1 MTGLSEPEA
10 ARRLRRHGPN
20 RLREKRPEPLWE
32 ELLEE
37 LAEPMILL
45 LLGTGALYALWG
57 EGGDAA
63 TILVV
68 ILALVAVEVTAER
81 RAERA
86 VAALRQ
92 LAEPTAAVRRDG
104 RVREAPREEVVPG
117 DVVLLQAGRRVAA
130 DARLIAAYGLAVDE
144 SALTGESLPVEKDTG
159 AVAFSG
165 TLVVGVRGEAEVIAT
180 ADATELGR
188 LARRAREARPPPT
201 PLDRAMR
208 ELSRSLLVAAIAIS
222 LTVPIVAWLLRD
234 GAVRPLILT
243 GLALA
248 FAMIPEEMPIIL
260 ALTLALG
267 ARRLARQN
275 AIVRR
280 MGAVETLGTLTAIAT
295 DKTGTLTE
303 NRLKV
308 ARLVATGDERR
319 LLEAAAL
326 TASPLDP
333 LDDALVRAAGEAG
346 IDVDALRR
354 HAPPRMEFAFDRS
367 RRLSTLIV
375 ETASGGRVVVKG
387 APEAVAARATMALMP
402 SGMEVMSAE
411 SRQAL
416 LTEAGALA
424 GDGLRVI
431 ALAERPA
438 GPGPLTRDEAES
450 GLTWLGLVG
459 LHDPPRAE
467 ARAALDACRAA
478 GIRVLMVTGDH
489 PKTAAAVA
497 AAVGL
502 DSGKIVTGEELD
514 GLTDEEVREILA
526 GASAVARATPEHK
539 LRIVTAWQ
547 AAGERVAVTGD
558 GVNDAPA
565 LAAADVGVA
574 MGRGGTDVAR
584 EASDLVLADDDFA
597 TIVRAVAE
605 GRLLFTNLRKA
616 VRYYLACKAALAAV
630 VLLSVVL
637 GLSVPFAPVQIIVM
651 ELFMDL
657 AASAAF
663 VAEPGE
669 SGVMSRPPRDPR
681 ARFLDGAMVASIFTS
696 AAGLFAAV
704 SAAYLW
710 SWPHGEARAR
720 TVAFVTWLLGHVALA
735 FSVRREREPFTWR
748 GLATN
753 RVMALWG
760 LVTAA
765 FVLLAVRVPALRI
778 ALKTTPLTAAEGVV
792 AVAAVAGGVAL
803 VEWTK
808 RHRRF
813 DSPALA
819 D

>member
-1 MTGLSEPEA
+1 MNGLSEAEA
-10 ARRLRRHGPN
+10 AARLRRHGPN
-20 RLREKRPEPLWE
+20 RLHERKPEPLWE

-45 LLGTGALYALWG
+45 LLGTGVLYALWG
-57 EGGDAA
+57 EAGDAV

-68 ILALVAVEVTAER
+68 VVALVAVEVVGER
-81 RAERA
+81 RAELA

-92 LAEPTAAVRRDG
+92 LAEPTAALRRDG

-117 DVVLLQAGRRVAA
+117 DVVLLGAGRRVPA
-130 DARLIAAYGLAVDE
+130 DARLIAAHGLAVDE
-144 SALTGESLPVEKDTG
+144 SALTGESVPVPKDPG

-165 TLVVGVRGEAEVIAT
+165 TLVTHGRGEAEVVAT
-180 ADATELGR
+180 GDATELGR
-188 LARRAREARPPPT
+188 LARRAREAKPPPT
-201 PLDRAMR
+201 PMDRAMR
-208 ELSRSLLVAAIAIS
+208 ELSRSLLGCAIAIS
-222 LTVPIVAWLLRD
+222 VTVPLLAWVLRG

-280 MGAVETLGTLTAIAT
+280 MDAVETLGTLTAIAT

-303 NRLKV
+303 NRLEV
-308 ARLVATGDERR
+308 ARLVAPGGEAR

-326 TASPLDP
+326 TAVPLDP
-333 LDDALVRAAGEAG
+333 IDDALVREAGEAG
-346 IDVDALRR
+346 LDADALL
-354 HAPPRMEFAFDRS
+354 HAPRRMEFAFDRS
-367 RRLSTLIV
+367 RRLSTVIV

-387 APEAVAARATMALMP
+387 APEAVAARATTVLTA
-402 SGMEVMSAE
+402 SGTGAMSDE
-411 SRQAL
+411 NRQAL
-416 LTEAGALA
+416 LTEADALA
-424 GDGLRVI
+424 RDGLRV
-431 ALAERPA
+431 LAVAEKPA

-450 GLTWLGLVG
+450 GVTWLGLVG
-459 LHDPPRAE
+459 LHDPPREE
-467 ARAALDACRAA
+467 ARAALQACHAA

-502 DSGKIVTGEELD
+502 DSGKVLTGEELD
-514 GLTDEEVREILA
+514 GLTDEEMLATLA
-526 GASAVARATPEHK
+526 GAAAVARATPEHK

-565 LAAADVGVA
+565 LAAADVGIA

-584 EASDLVLADDDFA
+584 EASDVVLADDDFA
-597 TIVRAVAE
+597 TIVRAVGE
-605 GRLLFTNLRKA
+605 GRVLFTNLRKA

-630 VLLSVVL
+630 VLLSVLL

-669 SGVMSRPPRDPR
+669 GGFMGRPPRDPR
-681 ARFLDGAMVASIFTS
+681 ARFLDRAMVASIFTS

-710 SWPHGEARAR
+710 SWPHGETHAR

-735 FSVRREREPFTWR
+735 FSLRRERERFTWR

-753 RVMALWG
+753 RVMVTWG
-760 LVTAA
+760 LWTAA
-765 FVLLAVRVPALRI
+765 FALLAVRVPALRA
-778 ALKTTPLTAAEGVV
+778 ALKTAPLAAADWAV

-803 VEWTK
+803 VEWAK
-808 RHRRF
+808 RHGRF

>member
-10 ARRLRRHGPN
+10 ERRLRRHGPN
-20 RLREKRPEPLWE
+20 RLREKKPEPLWE

-45 LLGTGALYALWG
+45 LLGTGVLYALWG
-57 EGGDAA
+57 EAADAV
-63 TILVV
+63 TIVVV
-68 ILALVAVEVTAER
+68 ILALVAVEVTGER

-86 VAALRQ
+86 VAALRR
-92 LAEPTAAVRRDG
+92 LAEPTAAVRRAG

-130 DARLIAAYGLAVDE
+130 DARLIAAHGLAIDE
-144 SALTGESLPVEKDTG
+144 SALTGESVPVEKDTA

-165 TLVVGVRGEAEVIAT
+165 TLVVRGRGEAEVIAT
-180 ADATELGR
+180 GDATELGR
-188 LARRAREARPPPT
+188 LAHRAREAKPPPT

-208 ELSRSLLVAAIAIS
+208 ELSRSLLAAAIAIS
-222 LTVPIVAWLLRD
+222 VAVPLVAWLLRG

-280 MGAVETLGTLTAIAT
+280 MDAVETLGTLTAIAV

-303 NRLKV
+303 NRLELARQV
-308 ARLVATGDERR
+308 APGSAVR

-326 TASPLDP
+326 AADP
-333 LDDALVRAAGEAG
+333 LHPIDDALLRAAREAG
-346 IDVDALRR
+346 IDTDRLRR
-354 HAPPRMEFAFDRS
+354 DAPRQAEFPFDRS
-367 RRLSTLIV
+367 RRLSTV
-375 ETASGGRVVVKG
+375 VVGGTAGGRVVVKG
-387 APEAVAARATMALMP
+387 APEAVATRATAVRTP
-402 SGMEVMSAE
+402 AGPEPMSE
-411 SRQAL
+411 DRRRQL
-416 LTEAGALA
+416 LADADALA
-424 GDGLRVI
+424 GEGLRVLAI
-431 ALAERPA
+431 AERERPA
-438 GPGPLTRDEAES
+438 SIEPERDEAES
-450 GLTWLGLVG
+450 GLTWLGLVA
-459 LHDPPRAE
+459 LHDPPRPE
-467 ARAALDACRAA
+467 ARAALAACRAA

-489 PKTAAAVA
+489 PQTAHAVA
-497 AAVGL
+497 RAVGL
-502 DSGKIVTGEELD
+502 DRDAV
-514 GLTDEEVREILA
+514 
-526 GASAVARATPEHK
+526 VARATPEDK
-539 LRIVTAWQ
+539 LRIVTDWQ

-565 LAAADVGVA
+565 LAAADVGIA

-584 EASDLVLADDDFA
+584 EASDVVLADDDFA
-597 TIVRAVAE
+597 TIVRAIAE
-605 GRLLFTNLRKA
+605 GRVLFANLRKA

-630 VLLSVVL
+630 VLLSVFL

-669 SGVMSRPPRDPR
+669 PGLMSRPPRDPR
-681 ARFLDGAMVASIFTS
+681 ARFLDRAMVASILTS
-696 AAGLFAAV
+696 AAGLFLAV

-710 SWPHGEARAR
+710 SWPEGEARAR
-720 TVAFVTWLLGHVALA
+720 TMAFVTWLLGHVALA
-735 FSVRREREPFTWR
+735 FVLRRERTPFTWR
-748 GLATN
+748 GLAAN
-753 RVMALWG
+753 RVMAAWG
-760 LVTAA
+760 VSTVA
-765 FVLLAVRVPALRI
+765 FVALAVRWPPLRA
-778 ALKTTPLTAAEGVV
+778 ALKAAPLAPVDWAV
-792 AVAAVAGGVAL
+792 AVAAVAAGVAL
-803 VEWTK
+803 VEWAK
-808 RHRRF
+808 RHGGF
-813 DSPALA
+813 DSPVHA

>member
-20 RLREKRPEPLWE
+20 LLREKEPEPLWE
-32 ELLEE
+32 ELLEG

-57 EGGDAA
+57 EPGDAA

-68 ILALVAVEVTAER
+68 IVALVAVEVTGER

-117 DVVLLQAGRRVAA
+117 DVVLLESGRRVPA
-130 DARLIAAYGLAVDE
+130 DARLLAAHGLAVDE
-144 SALTGESLPVEKDTG
+144 SALTGESVPMEKEAG
-159 AVAFSG
+159 LVAFSG
-165 TLVVGVRGEAEVIAT
+165 TLVVRGRGEAEVVAT
-180 ADATELGR
+180 GDATELGR
-188 LARRAREARPPPT
+188 LAHRAREAKPPPT

-208 ELSRSLLVAAIAIS
+208 ELSRSLLVAAIAVS
-222 LTVPIVAWLLRD
+222 LTVPMVAWLLRD

-267 ARRLARQN
+267 ARRLARRN

-280 MGAVETLGTLTAIAT
+280 MDAVETLGTLTAIAT

-303 NRLKV
+303 NRLEV
-308 ARLVATGDERR
+308 ARLVAPGGEGH
-319 LLEAAAL
+319 LLEAERL
-326 TASPLDP
+326 
-333 LDDALVRAAGEAG
+333 RGEAP
-346 IDVDALRR
+346 L
-354 HAPPRMEFAFDRS
+354 RMEFPFDRS
-367 RRLSTLIV
+367 RRLATVIV

-387 APEAVAARATMALMP
+387 APEAVASRATRVLTP
-402 SGMEVMSAE
+402 SGPEAMSE
-411 SRQAL
+411 ENREAL
-416 LTEAGALA
+416 LAEAEALA
-424 GDGLRVI
+424 QDGLRVL

-438 GPGPLTRDEAES
+438 GPGALTRDEAES
-450 GLTWLGLVG
+450 GLTWLGLIG
-459 LHDPPRAE
+459 LHDPPRPE
-467 ARAALDACRAA
+467 ARPAVEACRTA

-497 AAVGL
+497 GAVGL
-502 DSGKIVTGEELD
+502 EPGQILTGAELD
-514 GLTDEEVREILA
+514 GLTDEEVREALE
-526 GASAVARATPEHK
+526 GAAVVARATPEHK

-565 LAAADVGVA
+565 LAAADVGIA

-584 EASDLVLADDDFA
+584 EASDVVLADDDFA

-605 GRLLFTNLRKA
+605 GRVLFANLRKA

-630 VLLSVVL
+630 VLLSVLL

-669 SGVMSRPPRDPR
+669 SGLMSRPPRDPR
-681 ARFLDGAMVASIFTS
+681 ARFLDRAMVASIFTA
-696 AAGLFAAV
+696 AAGLFLAV

-710 SWPHGEARAR
+710 SWPRGEAHAR

-735 FSVRREREPFTWR
+735 FSLRREREPFTAR

-753 RVMALWG
+753 RVMLAWG
-760 LVTAA
+760 LATVA
-765 FVLLAVRVPALRI
+765 FVLLAVRLPTLRV
-778 ALKTTPLTAAEGVV
+778 ALKTAPLAAADGAV
-792 AVAAVAGGVAL
+792 AVAAVIGGVAL
-803 VEWTK
+803 VEWAK
-808 RHRRF
+808 RRRRI
-813 DSPALA
+813 DSPAVA

>member
-10 ARRLRRHGPN
+10 DRRLRRHGPN
-20 RLREKRPEPLWE
+20 RLRETKPEPLWE

-57 EGGDAA
+57 EAGDAL

-68 ILALVAVEVTAER
+68 ILALVAVEVVGER
-81 RAERA
+81 RAEGA
-86 VAALRQ
+86 VAALRR

-104 RVREAPREEVVPG
+104 RVRETPREQVVPG
-117 DVVLLQAGRRVAA
+117 DVVLLEAGRRIPA
-130 DARLIAAYGLAVDE
+130 DARLIAAHGLAVDE
-144 SALTGESLPVEKDTG
+144 SALTGESVPVEKETG
-159 AVAFSG
+159 ALAFSG
-165 TLVVGVRGEAEVIAT
+165 TLAVRGRGEAEVVAT
-180 ADATELGR
+180 GDATELGR
-188 LARRAREARPPPT
+188 LAGRAREAKPPPS

-208 ELSRSLLVAAIAIS
+208 ELSRSLLAAAIAVS
-222 LTVPIVAWLLRD
+222 VAVPLIAWRLRA
-234 GAVRPLILT
+234 GPVRPLILT

-248 FAMIPEEMPIIL
+248 FATIPEEMPIIL

-267 ARRLARQN
+267 ARRLARQH

-280 MGAVETLGTLTAIAT
+280 LDAVETLGTLTAIAT

-303 NRLKV
+303 NRLEV
-308 ARLVATGDERR
+308 ARLLAPGGDARV
-319 LLEAAAL
+319 LEAAAL
-326 TASPLDP
+326 AAGSLDP
-333 LDDALVRAAGEAG
+333 SD
-346 IDVDALRR
+346 DALRR
-354 HAPPRMEFAFDRS
+354 AARTAGLDGDRREGASPRAEFPFDRT
-367 RRLSTLIV
+367 RRLSSVII
-375 ETASGGRVVVKG
+375 ETAAGGRVVVKG
-387 APEAVAARATMALMP
+387 APEAVAARATAVLTS
-402 SGMEVMSAE
+402 SGPEPLSGARRRELLAE
-411 SRQAL
+411 A
-416 LTEAGALA
+416 EALA
-424 GDGLRVI
+424 DEGLRVL
-431 ALAERPA
+431 AVAERRV
-438 GPGPLTRDEAES
+438 GGESLERDEAES
-450 GLTWLGLVG
+450 GLTWLGLIG
-459 LHDPPRAE
+459 LHDPPRPE
-467 ARAALDACRAA
+467 ARAALAACHAA

-497 AAVGL
+497 RAVGL
-502 DSGKIVTGEELD
+502 DSGKILIGEALD
-514 GLTDEEVREILA
+514 GLTDEELRETLA
-526 GASAVARATPEHK
+526 GAAAVARATPEHK

-584 EASDLVLADDDFA
+584 EASDVVLADDDFA
-597 TIVRAVAE
+597 TIVRGVAE
-605 GRLLFTNLRKA
+605 GRVLFTNLRKA
-616 VRYYLACKAALAAV
+616 VRYYLACKAALAAL
-630 VLLSVVL
+630 VLLSVLL

-669 SGVMSRPPRDPR
+669 SGLMSGPPRDPR

-696 AAGLFAAV
+696 AAGLFASV
-704 SAAYLW
+704 GAAYLW
-710 SWPHGEARAR
+710 SWPHGEAHAR

-735 FSVRREREPFTWR
+735 FSLRRERERFTWR

-753 RVMALWG
+753 PVMVTWG
-760 LVTAA
+760 LATAA
-765 FVLLAVRVPALRI
+765 FVLLAVRLPALRV
-778 ALKTTPLTAAEGVV
+778 ALKTAPLTAVDWAG
-792 AVAAVAGGVAL
+792 AALAVAGGVAL
-803 VEWTK
+803 VEWAK

>member
-1 MTGLSEPEA
+1 
-10 ARRLRRHGPN
+10 
-20 RLREKRPEPLWE
+20 
-32 ELLEE
+32 
-37 LAEPMILL
+37 MILL

-57 EGGDAA
+57 EAADAA

-68 ILALVAVEVTAER
+68 ILALVAVEVTGER

-92 LAEPTAAVRRDG
+92 LAEPSAAVRRAG
-104 RVREAPREEVVPG
+104 RVREVPREEVVPG

-144 SALTGESLPVEKDTG
+144 SALTGESIPVEKDAE

-165 TLVVGVRGEAEVIAT
+165 TLVVRGRGEAEVVAT
-180 ADATELGR
+180 GDATELGR
-188 LARRAREARPPPT
+188 LAQRAREAKPPPT

-208 ELSRSLLVAAIAIS
+208 ELSRSLLVAALAIS
-222 LTVPIVAWLLRD
+222 LTVPIVAWRLRD
-234 GAVRPLILT
+234 GEVRPLILT

-267 ARRLARQN
+267 ARRLARRN
-275 AIVRR
+275 AIVRH
-280 MGAVETLGTLTAIAT
+280 MEAVETLGTLTAIAT

-308 ARLVATGDERR
+308 ARLVATGGEAR
-319 LLEAAAL
+319 LREAGAL
-326 TASPLDP
+326 TASALDP
-333 LDDALVRAAGEAG
+333 IDDALVREAGQAG
-346 IDVDALRR
+346 IDTDALRR

-367 RRLSTLIV
+367 RRLSSAIV
-375 ETASGGRVVVKG
+375 GTASGGRVVVKG
-387 APEAVAARATMALMP
+387 APEAVAARATTVLTP
-402 SGMEVMSAE
+402 SGAEAMSDE
-411 SRQAL
+411 RRQAL
-416 LTEAGALA
+416 LTEADALA
-424 GDGLRVI
+424 REGLRVL
-431 ALAERPA
+431 AFAERPA

-459 LHDPPRAE
+459 LDDPPREE

-489 PKTAAAVA
+489 PQTAAAVA

-502 DSGKIVTGEELD
+502 DSGQVLTGEDLH
-514 GLTDEEVREILA
+514 GRTDEQMRETLA
-526 GASAVARATPEHK
+526 GAAVVARATPEHK

-565 LAAADVGVA
+565 LAAADVGIA

-584 EASDLVLADDDFA
+584 EASDLVIADDDFA
-597 TIVRAVAE
+597 TIVGAVAE
-605 GRLLFTNLRKA
+605 GRVLFTNLRKA

-630 VLLSVVL
+630 VLLSVMV

-669 SGVMSRPPRDPR
+669 SGHMSRPPRDPR
-681 ARFLDGAMVASIFTS
+681 ARFLDRAMVASIFTS

-710 SWPHGEARAR
+710 SWPQGETHAR
-720 TVAFVTWLLGHVALA
+720 TMAFVTWLLGHVALA
-735 FSVRREREPFTWR
+735 FSLRRERERFTWR
-748 GLATN
+748 GLGTN
-753 RVMALWG
+753 RVMVAWG
-760 LVTAA
+760 LATAA
-765 FVLLAVRVPALRI
+765 FVLLAVRVPALRV
-778 ALKTTPLTAAEGVV
+778 ALKTAPLAGADWTV

-803 VEWTK
+803 VEWAK
-808 RHRRF
+808 RHGRF